1 MDGSAVIKTWK
12 PTIAGILDIGIGII
26 ILSMLFLF
34 GISSMITESIE
45 TGIYDFNMS
54 SLFLIMP
61 GIIISSLDIIGG
73 IYAIRRRK
81 WRWAL
86 AGSIAATIGP
96 TPLGIVAIV
105 LIVLSRNEFK

>member
-1 MDGSAVIKTWK
+1 MDGSAVKKTWK
-12 PTIAGILDIGIGII
+12 PTTAGILDIGIGII

-34 GISSMITESIE
+34 GIGSMITESVE
-45 TGIYDFNMS
+45 TGIFNLGMS
-54 SLFLIMP
+54 PLFLLMP
-61 GIIISSLDIIGG
+61 GIVISSLDIIGG
-73 IYAIRRRK
+73 ICAIRRRK

-105 LIVLSRNEFK
+105 LIVLSKNEFK